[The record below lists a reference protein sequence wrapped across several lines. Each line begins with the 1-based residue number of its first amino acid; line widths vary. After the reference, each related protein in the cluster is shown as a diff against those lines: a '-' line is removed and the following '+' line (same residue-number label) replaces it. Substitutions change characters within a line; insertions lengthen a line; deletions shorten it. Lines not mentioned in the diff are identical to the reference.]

1 MAKENQINLENKDF
15 MLALHD
21 NGINAFYLVIPV
33 SVLKWF
39 IVKYSYIQMQKT
51 INLSNNNVI
60 TNW

>member
-60 TNW
+60 TN